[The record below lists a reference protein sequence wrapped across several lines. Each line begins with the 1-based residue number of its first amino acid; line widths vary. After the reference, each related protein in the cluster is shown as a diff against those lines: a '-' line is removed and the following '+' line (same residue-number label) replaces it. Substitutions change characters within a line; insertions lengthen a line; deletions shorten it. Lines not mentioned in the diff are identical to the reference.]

1 MIKYMIQGG
10 TPLKGTVNIS
20 GAKNAA
26 VAILPATLLVDGVVH
41 LDNVPDIS
49 DVRLLLNI
57 LSDMGAK
64 IRRLSP
70 NAIEIDS
77 TRVRNIIAPIE
88 LVRRFRASYYL
99 IGAELGRFGSAKVAL
114 PGGCNFSDRPI
125 DQHLKAFRAM
135 GAEVEL
141 QNGYVI
147 ANGHLTGGHIFPDM
161 VSVGATINT
170 VIAAALA
177 EGTTIIENCAK
188 EPHVVDLANFL
199 NSMGARISG
208 AGTDT
213 IKVRGVRSLHG
224 GSYTIIPDQI
234 EAGTYM
240 AAAAVTGGDVI
251 IRNIIPRHL
260 ECITAKLREMGVKIT
275 EFDDSLR
282 VQRTVPLRPTKVKTL
297 PYPGFPTDMQPLLC
311 VCMAL
316 AKGGSLITEGI
327 YDTRF
332 RYTAELNR
340 MGANI
345 QVDTKIAVINGVDG
359 FHGCSV
365 KAFDLRAG
373 AAMVIAGLVASDTTV
388 VEDVHYVERGYE
400 DIVGK
405 LQGLGATIKRIETPD
420 GQKIQQVG

>member
-240 AAAAVTGGDVI
+240 AAAAVTGGDVL